1 MPAIVGF
8 DLTIAVS
15 KSTDNHLTV
24 IGVLKQIFK
33 KWVFQREV
41 GESSGFDHW
50 QVRGHLWKATTKDCA
65 VRKFR
70 ELCWNAHWSETTKGV
85 HQGNNFNYMM
95 KADTRID
102 GPWSSEDEDF
112 EDPPVMTRQLLSF
125 LQHELYPWQKQIYL
139 EVQELEDRYIKLVI
153 EKAGNNGKSIFC
165 EYLEYQ
171 RLAYEIPPM
180 SNMEDIMQCAMCI
193 KPQKCYVIDMPRAMK
208 KDKLAG
214 FYSGLE
220 ALKNGTMYDK
230 RHHFEKR
237 RIDRPQI
244 LVFTNRFPDIELMS
258 LDRWKIWELT
268 EDKQLIFRPVC

>member
-8 DLTIAVS
+8 DITISVKESSEDYLKIIAV
-15 KSTDNHLTV
+15 LITV
-24 IGVLKQIFK
+24 FK

-41 GESSGFDHW
+41 GEKTGYDHW
-50 QVRGHLWKATTKDCA
+50 QVRGHLWKPTTPECA
-65 VRKFR
+65 VAKF
-70 ELCWNAHWSETTKGV
+70 AHLTWKGKWSPTTKGV

-95 KADTRID
+95 KADTRVD
-102 GPWSSEDEDF
+102 GPWTSEDE
-112 EDPPVMTRQLLSF
+112 EIVDPPKLTRQLKTF
-125 LQHELYPWQKQIYL
+125 MNFEMYPYQKQLIE

-153 EKAGNNGKSIFC
+153 EKTGNNGKSIFC
-165 EYLEYQ
+165 EYLEYK

-180 SNMEDIMQCAMCI
+180 SCMEDIMQCCMCI
-193 KPQKCYVIDMPRAMK
+193 KEQKCYVIDMPRAMK

-230 RHHFEKR
+230 RHHFDKR

-258 LDRWKIWELT
+258 LDRWKIWELN
-268 EDKQLIFRPVC
+268 ELKQLVFRPVI